1 MGREGIGAAANAAVG
16 HRADTV
22 VGVSARFDRDTAVT
36 AAPDGH
42 LEATMSPGWWIERG
56 PNGGYVAAV
65 ILRALST
72 AVEDP
77 TRTPRSFTV
86 HYLAPPA
93 EGPVRIEVQTERT
106 GRMLTFVS
114 GRVEQDG
121 RLIATAQA
129 AFAPPLPGV
138 EFCDL
143 QPPDGLPPDAIEP
156 MVMPPGAPVIPLR
169 ERYEMRWAVG
179 SLPFSGAPQAV
190 AGGWIR
196 LRPEEGTRPADHIL
210 IAALTDAWMPPV
222 FTRVDTP
229 MAVPTIDLTIHFRS
243 PIPPDVGAW
252 YLVVFRSQMATDGF
266 VEEDGE
272 VWSADGRLLAHSRQ
286 LAVLLPRPG

>member
-1 MGREGIGAAANAAVG
+1 
-16 HRADTV
+16 
-22 VGVSARFDRDTAVT
+22 
-36 AAPDGH
+36 
-42 LEATMSPGWWIERG
+42 MSPGWWIERG

-65 ILRALST
+65 VLRALAT
-72 AVEDP
+72 AVDDP

-93 EGPVRIEVQTERT
+93 AGSVQIDVQTERT

-114 GRVEQDG
+114 GRVHQDG

-143 QPPDGLPPDAIEP
+143 QPPDALPPEAIEP
-156 MVMPPGAPVIPLR
+156 MVPARRRARRPDARALRAALGGRLAALQRRPAGGRRRLDPAPPRGGRPPGRPP
-169 ERYEMRWAVG
+169 
-179 SLPFSGAPQAV
+179 
-190 AGGWIR
+190 AGR
-196 LRPEEGTRPADHIL
+196 RPHR
-210 IAALTDAWMPPV
+210 
-222 FTRVDTP
+222 RVDAAGLLP
-229 MAVPTIDLTIHFRS
+229 GRRADGGADRRPHHPLPLSDPAGRC
-243 PIPPDVGAW
+243 GAW
-252 YLVVFRSQMATDGF
+252 YLAVFRSQMAIDGF

>member
-1 MGREGIGAAANAAVG
+1 VP
-16 HRADTV
+16 
-22 VGVSARFDRDTAVT
+22 SRFDLDTAVT
-36 AAPDGH
+36 VRPDGG
-42 LEATMSPGWWIERG
+42 LEATMAPGWWIERG

-65 ILRALST
+65 VLRALAT
-72 AVEDP
+72 AVEDS

-86 HYLAPPA
+86 HYLAPPTA
-93 EGPVRIEVQTERT
+93 GLVQIDVQTERT

-114 GRVEQDG
+114 GRMHQDG

-143 QPPDGLPPDAIEP
+143 QPPEALPPEAIEP
-156 MVMPPGAPVIPLR
+156 MVPLAGAPTVPMR
-169 ERYEMRWAVG
+169 DRYELRWAVG
-179 SLPFSGAPQAV
+179 SPPFSGSPQAV

-196 LRPEEGTRPADHIL
+196 LRPDEGVRSADHLL

-222 FTRVDTP
+222 FSRVDVP
-229 MAVPTIDLTIHFRS
+229 MAVPTVDLTIHFRS
-243 PIPPDVGAW
+243 PIPPDEGAW
-252 YLVVFRSQMATDGF
+252 YLAVFRSQMAIDGF

>member
-1 MGREGIGAAANAAVG
+1 M
-16 HRADTV
+16 T
-22 VGVSARFDRDTAVT
+22 SRFDRDTAVT
-36 AAPDGH
+36 VLADGH
-42 LEATMSPGWWIERG
+42 LEATMSTGWWIERG

-65 ILRALST
+65 VLRALGT
-72 AVEDP
+72 AVTDG

-86 HYLAPPA
+86 HYLAPPG
-93 EGPVRIEVQTERT
+93 EGPVQIEVQTERT

-114 GRVEQDG
+114 GRVHQDG

-143 QPPDGLPPDAIEP
+143 LPPDVLPADAIEP
-156 MVMPPGAPVIPLR
+156 TVMPPGAPAISLR
-169 ERYEMRWAVG
+169 ERYEQRWAVG
-179 SLPFSGAPQAV
+179 SPPFSGAPQAV

-196 LRPEEGTRPADHIL
+196 LHPDEGERPGDPL
-210 IAALTDAWMPPV
+210 LVAALTDAWVPPV
-222 FTRVDTP
+222 FSRVDTP
-229 MAVPTIDLTIHFRS
+229 MAVPTIDLTIHFRE
-243 PIPPDVGAW
+243 PIPPVVGAW

>member
-1 MGREGIGAAANAAVG
+1 VP
-16 HRADTV
+16 
-22 VGVSARFDRDTAVT
+22 SRFDRDTAVT
-36 AAPDGH
+36 ALPGGG
-42 LEATMSPGWWIERG
+42 LEAVMSPHWWIERG

-65 ILRALST
+65 VLRALST

-77 TRTPRSFTV
+77 NRTPRSFTV
-86 HYLAPPA
+86 HYLAPPSA
-93 EGPVRIEVQTERT
+93 GPVHIEVNTERT

-114 GRVEQDG
+114 GRVHQDG

-143 QPPDGLPPDAIEP
+143 QPPDVLPPEAIQP
-156 MVMPPGAPVIPLR
+156 MVTPPGAPTVSLR
-169 ERYEMRWAVG
+169 ERYELRWAVG
-179 SLPFSGAPQAV
+179 APAFSGAPQAV

-196 LRPEEGTRPADHIL
+196 LRPDEGLRPADHIL
-210 IAALTDAWMPPV
+210 VAALTDAWMPPI
-222 FTRVDTP
+222 FSRVDTP

-243 PIPPDVGAW
+243 PIPPDEGAW
-252 YLVVFRSQMATDGF
+252 YLAVFRSQMANDGF

-272 VWSADGRLLAHSRQ
+272 VWSAAGHLLAHSRQ